1 MDDLRVGPHVT
12 IPGDELKI
20 RFTRSSGPGGQNV
33 NKRSTRAEITF
44 PIATSRALSERQRTL
59 ALQRLGSRVDA
70 RGRIHVV
77 SSSGRTQ
84 AENRVLALARF
95 QGLLADALRPPP
107 RARRATAPSKG
118 AVERRLREKKARSD
132 VKRKRQKPPIERD

>member
-1 MDDLRVGPHVT
+1 MDDLRVGSVT
-12 IPGDELKI
+12 IPGDELKV

-33 NKRSTRAEITF
+33 NKRSTRAEISF
-44 PIATSRALSERQRTL
+44 PVTTSRALSDRQRAL
-59 ALQRLGSRVDA
+59 ALERLGGRVDA

-84 AENRVLALARF
+84 AENRVLALARL

-107 RARRATAPSKG
+107 RARRATKPSKG
-118 AVERRLREKKARSD
+118 AVEKRIKQKKQRSE
-132 VKRKRQKPPIERD
+132 VKRARQKPRVDND

>member
-1 MDDLRVGPHVT
+1 MEDLRVGSVT
-12 IPGDELKI
+12 IPGDELKV

-33 NKRSTRAEITF
+33 NKRSTRAEISF
-44 PIATSRALSERQRTL
+44 PVTTSRALSERQRKL
-59 ALQRLGSRVDA
+59 ALERLGSRVDA

-84 AENRVLALARF
+84 AENRVLALARL

-107 RARRATAPSKG
+107 RARRSTKPSKR
-118 AVERRLREKKARSD
+118 AVEKRIKQKKRRSE
-132 VKRKRQKPPIERD
+132 VKRARQKPRVDHE

>member
-1 MDDLRVGPHVT
+1 MDDLRAGPVT
-12 IPGDELKI
+12 IPGDELKV

-44 PIATSRALSERQRTL
+44 PIATSRALTERQRAL
-59 ALQRLGSRVDA
+59 AMQRLGSRVDA

-84 AENRVLALARF
+84 AENRVLALARL

-107 RARRATAPSKG
+107 RARRATKPSRG
-118 AVERRLREKKARSD
+118 AVDKRIRKKKERSE
-132 VKRKRQKPPIERD
+132 VKRARQKPPIEHD

>member
-1 MDDLRVGPHVT
+1 MDDLRIGSVT
-12 IPGDELKI
+12 IPGDELKV

-33 NKRSTRAEITF
+33 NKRSTRAEISF
-44 PIATSRALSERQRTL
+44 PVTTSRALSDRQRAL
-59 ALQRLGSRVDA
+59 ALERLGGRVDA

-84 AENRVLALARF
+84 AENRVLALARL

-107 RARRATAPSKG
+107 RARRATKPSKG
-118 AVERRLREKKARSD
+118 AVEKRIKQKKQRSE
-132 VKRKRQKPPIERD
+132 VKRARQKPRVDND

>member
-1 MDDLRVGPHVT
+1 MPEDLRAGAVT
-12 IPGDELKI
+12 IPGDELKV

-33 NKRSTRAEITF
+33 NKRSTRVEVVF
-44 PIATSRALSERQRTL
+44 PIATSRALTERQRAL

-84 AENRVLALARF
+84 AENRVLAMARL
-95 QGLLADALRPPP
+95 QGLVADAVRPPP
-107 RARRATAPSKG
+107 RARRKTKPAKS

-132 VKRKRQKPPIERD
+132 VKRARQKPRPDHD